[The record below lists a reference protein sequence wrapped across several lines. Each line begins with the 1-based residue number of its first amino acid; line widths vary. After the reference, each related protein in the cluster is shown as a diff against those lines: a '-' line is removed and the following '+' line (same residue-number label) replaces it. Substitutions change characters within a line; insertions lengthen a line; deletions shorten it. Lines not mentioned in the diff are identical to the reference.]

1 MSDPCIDETL
11 ATANNIKNVQRALND
26 PDIDEN
32 ERDTIKS
39 VLRVLMNQAET
50 EDIQS
55 VKHNIFDALNKLLG
69 RNRVQEMIDNG
80 SKVDNVIDNYVQVN
94 EINWKNVELD
104 EKIAFDP
111 STWGKVKSVAKTA
124 GGHALDMATGGIS
137 SAVIDSVAAAR
148 GKDAGSEVENLQGQV
163 TQQASDA
170 EQQAGAEAQVDAAHQ
185 ADIDKTQQAT
195 DQLNNTQEQEID
207 VNIQKIASLDQR
219 LSSVEQLMQ
228 QVQQNMSQSAPAVQP
243 GVS

>member
-11 ATANNIKNVQRALND
+11 ATANNIKNVQRALKD

-69 RNRVQEMIDNG
+69 RDRVQEMIDNG
-80 SKVDNVIDNYVQVN
+80 SKVDDVIDNYVQVN
-94 EINWKNVELD
+94 EINWKNVGN
-104 EKIAFDP
+104 A
-111 STWGKVKSVAKTA
+111 AKTA
-124 GGHALDMATGGIS
+124 ASHAVDIGTGGIS
-137 SAVIDSVAAAR
+137 TAISDTVAAAR
-148 GKDAGSEVENLQGQV
+148 GKDTGSQVDALQGQV
-163 TQQASDA
+163 AQQAQDA
-170 EQQAGAEAQVDAAHQ
+170 EQQAGVEAETDAVQAANIQDAQVKA
-185 ADIDKTQQAT
+185 
-195 DQLNNTQEQEID
+195 DQLDQTQEQEID
-207 VNIQKIASLDQR
+207 INIQKIASLDQR

-228 QVQQNMSQSAPAVQP
+228 QVQQNMSQNAPVTQP
-243 GVS
+243 GVN